1 MSLARI
7 EMAVQRRG
15 IDEVRIR
22 IAETIDDALDDL
34 SATDLWRGYGPT
46 SPAIRVLLADRLS
59 TDGWFEWDWATYTYT
74 LLEGSS

>member
-1 MSLARI
+1 MIVEHGDLF
-7 EMAVQRRG
+7 QC
-15 IDEVRIR
+15 RIR

-34 SATDLWRGYGPT
+34 FATDLWRGYGPT

-59 TDGWFEWDWATYTYT
+59 TDEWFEWGWATYTYT